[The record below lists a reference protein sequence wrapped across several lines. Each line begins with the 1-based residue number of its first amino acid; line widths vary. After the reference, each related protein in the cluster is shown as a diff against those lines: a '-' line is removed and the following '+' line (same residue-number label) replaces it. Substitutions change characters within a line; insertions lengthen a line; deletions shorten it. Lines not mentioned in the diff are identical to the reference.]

1 LLKNDK
7 EAAVTGSLKVRW
19 TAAVMVAA
27 IALAC
32 TGSSSGGGSRAAVQF
47 AYISD
52 MTGPSAAQSAPHL
65 SGFKT
70 YIDWT
75 NGEGGVNGHRILLN
89 VTDDG
94 ADTNRAKVAI
104 QTAQAE
110 NALGIFG
117 GLESNVWGPVAPLAA
132 QTKILQFTVGV
143 TDNYVIPP
151 QPYLYSMQLGQL
163 QYALSEVRFIQKYLI
178 PNKLV
183 PANPTI
189 GIFRYTSAASQE
201 LALAIRAEAAK
212 LSYRVIAEETFAPL
226 ATDVSSQASSIAQKN
241 PDVLLGALLDV
252 NAPLVMRSL
261 REKGWKG
268 PWVGHGGASGES
280 TFRALNDPLY
290 FSNRAY
296 VLPGTPELPAAVE
309 MQTRA
314 RSTNNTAGIDVPTF
328 VQGYLVGWFAVEAL
342 KRCKDPCD
350 SVKYNTAMESVGKI
364 DTKGINA
371 DVAITPER
379 HRAPGATIVWRWDA
393 AKGRTVA
400 AGDWVTTV

>member
-1 LLKNDK
+1 
-7 EAAVTGSLKVRW
+7 
-19 TAAVMVAA
+19 
-27 IALAC
+27 
-32 TGSSSGGGSRAAVQF
+32 
-47 AYISD
+47 

-70 YIDWT
+70 YVDWA
-75 NGEGGVNGHRILLN
+75 NGHGGTGGHRIMLN
-89 VTDDG
+89 VTDDA
-94 ADTNRAKVAI
+94 ADTNKAKVAI
-104 QTAQAE
+104 QSAQAE

-117 GLESNVWGPVAPLAA
+117 GLESNVWGSVAPLAA
-132 QTKILQFTVGV
+132 QNKILQFTVGL
-143 TDNYVIPP
+143 TDNYVTPP
-151 QPYLYSMQLGQL
+151 QPYLYSMQLGQS

-183 PANPTI
+183 PANPTV
-189 GIFRYTSAASQE
+189 GIFRYTSAASTE
-201 LALAIRAEAAK
+201 LSAAIRAQAGQ
-212 LSYRVIAEETFAPL
+212 LGYRVVAEETFPQG

-280 TFRALNDPLY
+280 TFKALNDPLY

-309 MQTRA
+309 MANRA

-328 VQGYLVGWFAVEAL
+328 VQGYLTGWFAVEAL
-342 KRCKDPCD
+342 KRCSDPCD
-350 SVKYNTAMESVGKI
+350 SVKFNTAMESVGTI

-371 DVAITPER
+371 DVAINPQR
-379 HRAPGATIVWRWDA
+379 HRAPGATIVWRWDS

-400 AGDWVTTV
+400 AGDWVTTT